1 MNVYD
6 FDKTIYAGDSSL
18 DFYLYCITYQ
28 PFILK
33 YLPKQI
39 WGIFLFKLHVITKTQ
54 MKERFFS
61 YLKDIKNIDAIVD
74 NFWKK
79 NQYKIYTWYIKQKQS
94 DDVIISASP
103 QFLLEPICEVLRIHS
118 LIASKVD
125 KYSGNFLSDNCYGKM
140 KPLFFLQCFPDTVID
155 RFYSDSFS
163 DKPMAQ
169 LAKKSYLIKKGKP
182 IEWPMENDL
191 A

>member
-18 DFYLYCITYQ
+18 DFYLYCIAYQ

-39 WGIFLFKLHVITKTQ
+39 WGIFLFKLQVITKTQ

-61 YLKDIKNIDAIVD
+61 YLEDIKNIDAIVD

-79 NQYKIYTWYIKQKQS
+79 NQHKIYTWYIKQKQH

-103 QFLLEPICEVLRIHS
+103 EFLLQPICEILRIDS

-125 KYSGNFLSDNCYGKM
+125 KYSGNFLSDNCYGKT
-140 KPLFFLQCFPDTVID
+140 KPLFFRQCFPNTIID
-155 RFYSDSFS
+155 CFYSDSFS

-182 IEWPMENDL
+182 IEWPMEK
-191 A
+191 